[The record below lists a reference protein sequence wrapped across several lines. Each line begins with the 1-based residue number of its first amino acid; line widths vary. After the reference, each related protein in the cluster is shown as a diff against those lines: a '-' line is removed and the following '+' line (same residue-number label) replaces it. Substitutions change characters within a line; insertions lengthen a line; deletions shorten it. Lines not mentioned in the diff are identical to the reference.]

1 MKSIFNPTDNQE
13 IIARINSLT
22 PETPALWGKMNV
34 DQMLK
39 HCNEAVLVAFNE
51 KELKVNFIFKILGS
65 MMRKSIL
72 NSTQFSKNS
81 PTAKEFKFTESFNFS
96 EVQNELIQ
104 NFSRF
109 QQGEKAITCLK
120 HPFWGKMNNE
130 DWNKLMWK
138 HIDHHLR
145 QFGA

>member
-1 MKSIFNPTDNQE
+1 
-13 IIARINSLT
+13 
-22 PETPALWGKMNV
+22 
-34 DQMLK
+34 
-39 HCNEAVLVAFNE
+39 
-51 KELKVNFIFKILGS
+51 

-81 PTAKEFKFTESFNFS
+81 PTAKEFKFIESFNFS

-109 QQGEKAITCLK
+109 QQGENAITCLK